1 MVLLSGKHSADA
13 IEDDIVAT
21 VDVLNHD
28 LITLVEEELKV
39 GHDVK
44 DEQSYKILSIPGKG
58 NGMIATRK
66 LYPGEVIISET
77 PLLVIPEKTFDNAD
91 KLESYLERQINK
103 LSSDDR
109 NKFFDLSDCRIVE
122 KNAFDGYSY
131 CGSCYTNAMTYGDD
145 AAICPTIAMA
155 NHSCKPNA
163 EFVTRADLGKQLL
176 VTMYIIEA
184 GEEICI
190 NYMAM
195 TEEATEA
202 VEVRQAY
209 LRKFYGFQC
218 CCRACVLKDDALK
231 KDTDI
236 RENIKEL
243 QSVDIEE
250 LDLSE
255 LEELIRLV
263 YQINGKL
270 TFILQLFD
278 PLYRKASEGSLRRLE
293 HAISGF
299 TLAINLYGN
308 GSEEANSWKA
318 KVDMEKS
325 TILMTSADV

>member
-1 MVLLSGKHSADA
+1 
-13 IEDDIVAT
+13 
-21 VDVLNHD
+21 
-28 LITLVEEELKV
+28 
-39 GHDVK
+39 
-44 DEQSYKILSIPGKG
+44 
-58 NGMIATRK
+58 MIATRK

-103 LSSDDR
+103 LSSEDR

-131 CGSCYTNAMTYGDD
+131 CGSCYTNAMTYGED

-243 QSVDIEE
+243 QSVDKEE

-255 LEELIRLV
+255 LEELIR
-263 YQINGKL
+263 
-270 TFILQLFD
+270 
-278 PLYRKASEGSLRRLE
+278 KASEGSLRRLE
-293 HAISGF
+293 YAISGF

-308 GSEEANSWKA
+308 GSEEANSWKT

-325 TILMTSADV
+325 TILMTAADV